1 LLINS
6 AEEIKIF
13 PNPFRDV
20 LYIGVPDKDDYTFFE
35 LFDSAGR
42 KILTSKEDVTDL
54 SFLSS
59 GYYLIR
65 LKDKMGNTIKTRKL
79 IKE

>member
-1 LLINS
+1 LLVNS

-13 PNPFRDV
+13 PNPFRDI
-20 LYIGVPDKDDYTFFE
+20 LYIGLPKKDDYTSFE

-42 KILTSKEDVTDL
+42 KILTSKENVTDL
-54 SFLSS
+54 SFLTS
-59 GYYLIR
+59 GYYMIR
-65 LKDKMGNTIKTRKL
+65 LKDKMGNTIKTKKL